1 MEGLLFKEMETKGD
15 GRMEEGD
22 WRMENGRQKAKV
34 PSSEYRVASTE

>member
-22 WRMENGRQKAKV
+22 CRMENERHKAKGK
-34 PSSEYRVASTE
+34 SSE